1 MKNSTLVGK
10 IFSQIGI
17 FVVSGLLAGILLLA
31 IQANKLPGIKQD
43 VQQVPQKDDVTP
55 EDKERPVE
63 QKQEII
69 SHEITADYSA
79 YDKKTQT
86 NLGIIKEV
94 QNNFIE
100 NQFQKDLTS
109 ITPNISS
116 SSILLIT
123 QITSDISKSSNTTKI
138 SDTQTTSKIIESPNA
153 STLSNVPTSS
163 TISKSLN
170 ISETS
175 ISSKTS
181 NKTASPVAQ
190 KNLGQLPTRQ
200 KLFVSVSCGVSPL
213 FFSGHNFAND
223 FFQDNSVIFSP
234 VSTIGLTFPQ
244 KSGFTY
250 SVYLSAASSSL
261 NLKSPQI
268 YDSINLNF
276 KTSFILTKI
285 DFSIM
290 HKIFSE
296 KNLAEAHLGTGII
309 IFNNP
314 SCIINQT
321 SYNKNNTVDYT
332 FDFGFSLK
340 HFFSEHFF
348 TAAVC
353 DFSLVFPYTEQLF
366 IIQPALIAGLNF

>member
-43 VQQVPQKDDVTP
+43 VQQVPQKDDITP

-69 SHEITADYSA
+69 SHEITADDSA

-123 QITSDISKSSNTTKI
+123 QITSDISKSSNETKL
-138 SDTQTTSKIIESPNA
+138 SDIQTTSEIIESSNA
-153 STLSNVPTSS
+153 STLSNVPKSS

-175 ISSKTS
+175 ITSKPS
-181 NKTASPVAQ
+181 NKTISSVAQ
-190 KNLGQLPTRQ
+190 NNLSQLPI
-200 KLFVSVSCGVSPL
+200 KHKFSVSVACGISPL

-223 FFQDNSVIFSP
+223 FFQDSSVIFSP
-234 VSTIGLTFPQ
+234 VSSAGITFPN
-244 KSGFTY
+244 KSDFTY
-250 SVYLSAASSSL
+250 SLYLTAASSSL
-261 NLKSPQI
+261 NLKSPQL

-276 KTSFILTKI
+276 KTNFILTKI

-296 KNLAEAHLGTGII
+296 KNLAEIHLGTGLLF
-309 IFNNP
+309 FNNP
-314 SCIINQT
+314 SCIINQV
-321 SYNKNNTVDYT
+321 SYNKNNTVYYAL
-332 FDFGFSLK
+332 DFGFSLK
-340 HFFSEHFF
+340 HFFSERFF

-353 DFSLVFPYTEQLF
+353 DFTLVLPNTEQLF